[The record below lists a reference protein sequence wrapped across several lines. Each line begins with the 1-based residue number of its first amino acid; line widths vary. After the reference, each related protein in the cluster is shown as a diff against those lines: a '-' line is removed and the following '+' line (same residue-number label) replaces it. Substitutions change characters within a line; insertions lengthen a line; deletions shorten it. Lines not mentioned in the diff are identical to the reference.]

1 MNMVDV
7 EIVENC
13 IVSSFGRVMPGTVIR
28 VNDAYAA
35 ILVNDRKV
43 AKYPKVAVKKAKDE
57 KSA

>member
-1 MNMVDV
+1 MVDV

-13 IVSSFGRVMPGTVIR
+13 IVSSFGRVMPGAVIR

-43 AKYPKVAVKKAKDE
+43 AKYPKQVAVKKAKDE
-57 KSA
+57 KPA

>member
-1 MNMVDV
+1 MVDV
-7 EIVENC
+7 EIIENC

-57 KSA
+57 KPA